1 MEKVDLR
8 NAKLMGGIGA
18 ILPLVAGLFFRNS
31 TIMSLLFS
39 VVSIVLIFMSLSDI
53 SKRQKHLKF
62 SLTIL
67 SDSFYLLLII
77 SF

>member
-31 TIMSLLFS
+31 TIMSLLF
-39 VVSIVLIFMSLSDI
+39 LLFQLFLSLC
-53 SKRQKHLKF
+53 L
-62 SLTIL
+62 
-67 SDSFYLLLII
+67 
-77 SF
+77 